1 MKKNTKIVRLTED
14 DLTKIIERVIEEQKP
29 PVLKLPIRDGGTSQ
43 AFIKVENGKK
53 YVHLES
59 EMYPGK
65 TKKIGPVIA
74 DHLKDKE
81 RFMIVNKNGKLI
93 GKGKEIVLSR

>member
-1 MKKNTKIVRLTED
+1 MNKNTKVIKLNEQDLKRIVQ
-14 DLTKIIERVIEEQKP
+14 RVIEEQKP
-29 PVLKLPIRDGGTSQ
+29 PLLKLPIRVGGSSQ

-53 YVHLES
+53 YVYLES
-59 EMYPGK
+59 EMEPGK

-81 RFMIVNKNGKLI
+81 RFMIINKNGKLM